1 MLRYKKNLLWMVILL
16 VLTSAFWAMKVEITY
31 RRNVQHI
38 PTDFRL
44 HGHNPPYLWKA

>member
-31 RRNVQHI
+31 QRNVRHI
-38 PTDFRL
+38 PTDFRER
-44 HGHNPPYLWKA
+44 HHSPTYLWRA